1 MKTKVIIFAF
11 FAMAMTVDGCSDD
24 LPERVCSKISGDG
37 KCSLGFAKDK
47 CAKTCDACKFEYQ
60 YNRN

>member
-1 MKTKVIIFAF
+1 
-11 FAMAMTVDGCSDD
+11 MAMTVDGCSDD
-24 LPERVCSKISGDG
+24 LPERVCTKISGDG